1 MVLVFQ
7 KIVLFGKQD
16 KQLLI
21 PNLAS
26 TKKQYLLH
34 ALLLALRHS
43 IKAMTHALVPKY
55 LMTFECK
62 QPLSFPEETELQVKI
77 DATCVLHAPQGEKK
91 NK

>member
-7 KIVLFGKQD
+7 KIFLFGKQD
-16 KQLLI
+16 KQLNSKPCLYEETI
-21 PNLAS
+21 SFTCFAFGFE
-26 TKKQYLLH
+26 
-34 ALLLALRHS
+34 ALNQGNDTCIS
-43 IKAMTHALVPKY
+43 PKY